1 MLINIDEKAATWFKQ
16 EFENNMLSNIRMF
29 PQYAGFGE
37 KNKGFT
43 LAFSAETPANIGLKK
58 QINGITFLVD
68 GNDIWFFEE
77 TETCMTVDD
86 QLNELQITYKPI
98 H

>member
-1 MLINIDEKAATWFKQ
+1 MLIRIDDKAASWFKE
-16 EFENNMLSNIRMF
+16 EFQDTMLSNIRMF

-43 LAFSAETPANIGLKK
+43 LAFSAETPTNIGFTEE
-58 QINGITFLVD
+58 INGITFFVD
-68 GNDIWFFEE
+68 GNDVWFFEE
-77 TETCMTVDD
+77 TETFMTVDEH
-86 QLNELQITYKPI
+86 LNELQITYKTI